1 MDDYMPNYTSEQ
13 RDEYIESVL
22 SRATPAQ
29 MISSADED
37 AMDVTY
43 EREGGSSMHKT
54 SPHHQQSRGV
64 ARQAVEH
71 LMLTNARM

>member
-1 MDDYMPNYTSEQ
+1 MEDYIPDYTSEQ

-22 SRATPAQ
+22 SRATPRQ
-29 MISSADED
+29 IISSPDED

-43 EREGGSSMHKT
+43 EREGDRNMNGT
-54 SPHHQQSRGV
+54 SAQHQQSRGV

-71 LMLTNARM
+71 IMLTSARM